1 MKRTPSLALNVD
13 PVVSRLRL
21 RAGVSVSTRPLWR
34 IRLARELPRYTL
46 YGVAIWGLLASARY
60 AIAPPRPVSH
70 PVPRVQ
76 APDRAAEGFAA
87 LFARRYLSWNAGRA
101 EAYEGTL
108 APFAGE
114 SLGEAA
120 GVQLPARGSQE
131 VQWVEVV
138 QERLGA
144 AGQRVYTLACQTDA
158 AGLLYLSV
166 GVLRK
171 ASGAL
176 ALAGYP
182 AFVGAPVTTNAE
194 DVAERFADV
203 QDRALVAVVERALRN
218 YLAGSVS
225 ELAADLT
232 ESAQVSLPGLPLALD
247 SVQQLKWL
255 AGGGSVFAVVQA
267 ADRRGA
273 RYTLT
278 YELDVVEVGG
288 RWEISAIQ
296 TNPYT

>member
-1 MKRTPSLALNVD
+1 M
-13 PVVSRLRL
+13 VSRSTFQS
-21 RAGVSVSTRPLWR
+21 GVSVSTRPLWR

-46 YGVAIWGLLASARY
+46 YGLAIWGLLASARY
-60 AIAPPRPVSH
+60 AIAPPRPVYHAAAS
-70 PVPRVQ
+70 VQ

-87 LFARRYLSWNAGRA
+87 LFARRYLTWNAGRPETYE
-101 EAYEGTL
+101 EAL

-114 SLGEAA
+114 RLGEAA
-120 GVQLPARGSQE
+120 GMQLPARGSQE

-138 QERLGA
+138 QERIGA
-144 AGQRVYTLACQTDA
+144 AGERVYTLACQTDP

-166 GVLRK
+166 GVLRT

-182 AFVGAPVTTNAE
+182 AFVGAPVATTSE
-194 DVAERFADV
+194 DLAERFADV
-203 QDRALVAVVERALRN
+203 HDPALTAVVDRALRN

-232 ESAQVSLPGLPLALD
+232 ESAQVALPGLPLTLD

-255 AGGGSVFAVVQA
+255 AGGASVFAVVQA
-267 ADRRGA
+267 ADPRGA

-278 YELDVVEVGG
+278 YELDVVEIGG

-296 TNPYT
+296 TNPYK

>member
-13 PVVSRLRL
+13 RMVSRSSFHSQ
-21 RAGVSVSTRPLWR
+21 VSVSTRPLWR

-60 AIAPPRPVSH
+60 AIAPPRPVNRAA
-70 PVPRVQ
+70 PRAQ

-87 LFARRYLSWNAGRA
+87 LFARRYLTWNAGRP
-101 EAYEGTL
+101 EAYEGAL

-114 SLGEAA
+114 RLGEAA

-138 QERLGA
+138 QERIGA
-144 AGQRVYTLACQTDA
+144 VGQRVYTLACQTDP

-166 GVLRK
+166 GVMRTP
-171 ASGAL
+171 AGAL

-182 AFVGAPVTTNAE
+182 AFVGAPVAANAE
-194 DVAERFADV
+194 DLAERLADV
-203 QDRALVAVVERALRN
+203 QDPALRAVIERALRN
-218 YLAGSVS
+218 YLAGSAS
-225 ELAADLT
+225 ELAADLS
-232 ESAQVSLPGLPLALD
+232 ESAQVALPGLPLTLD
-247 SVQQLKWL
+247 AVQQLKWL

-288 RWEISAIQ
+288 RWEVSAIQ
-296 TNPYT
+296 TNPYA